1 MSECVDTSFSCQ
13 LAGPKNL
20 KEIET
25 LNNRKGHIIVDLGPY
40 CVELAQNIM

>member
-1 MSECVDTSFSCQ
+1 MSECVDASFSCR

-25 LNNRKGHIIVDLGPY
+25 LNNRKGQIIVDLGLY
-40 CVELAQNIM
+40 FVELA